1 MQRYRNLTG
10 ESGVSAYSLAKNA
23 ITVEFNNG
31 HVYKYSY
38 ASAGRQN
45 IEAMKMLA
53 VSGKGL
59 STFISQH
66 VHDAYVS
73 RLR

>member
-1 MQRYRNLTG
+1 MQRYKNLG
-10 ESGVSAYSLAKNA
+10 GDSGVSAYELAKNA

-31 HVYKYSY
+31 QIYKYSV
-38 ASAGRQN
+38 ASAGRNN

-53 VSGKGL
+53 TSGQGL

-66 VHDAYVS
+66 VHDAYAC